1 MPIGPAWV
9 ARKMSAAPRKGVSCR
24 EWILTPTKSSR
35 VWGPWLW
42 SSSAQFIYTVIY
54 IRAPSQS
61 RWLGE
66 CRVSKSLMALARK
79 AHANLLGGAE
89 CPSRG
94 TLKAVLQALAG
105 VDEVPSEADTASQAD
120 EPTEA
125 VEALCDKLAA
135 DALSK
140 VESML
145 VNAVRARYAHE
156 KDRMVESA
164 LQAIADEG

>member
-1 MPIGPAWV
+1 MPGMDLDTYKKLPSLGPLVMVELRAIHLHRHLRKSPLTIEV
-9 ARKMSAAPRKGVSCR
+9 AR
-24 EWILTPTKSSR
+24 
-35 VWGPWLW
+35 
-42 SSSAQFIYTVIY
+42 
-54 IRAPSQS
+54 
-61 RWLGE
+61 GE
-66 CRVSKSLMALARK
+66 CRISKSLMALARK

-89 CPSRG
+89 RPSRG

>member
-1 MPIGPAWV
+1 MPGMDLDTYKKLPSLGPLVMVELRAIHLHRHLHKSPLTIEV
-9 ARKMSAAPRKGVSCR
+9 AR
-24 EWILTPTKSSR
+24 
-35 VWGPWLW
+35 
-42 SSSAQFIYTVIY
+42 
-54 IRAPSQS
+54 
-61 RWLGE
+61 GE
-66 CRVSKSLMALARK
+66 CRIAKSLMALARK

-105 VDEVPSEADTASQAD
+105 VDEVSSEADTASQAD

>member
-1 MPIGPAWV
+1 MSGMDLDTYRKLPSLGPLVMVELRAIHLHRHLQKSPLTVEV
-9 ARKMSAAPRKGVSCR
+9 AG
-24 EWILTPTKSSR
+24 
-35 VWGPWLW
+35 
-42 SSSAQFIYTVIY
+42 
-54 IRAPSQS
+54 
-61 RWLGE
+61 GE
-66 CRVSKSLMALARK
+66 CRIAKSLTALARK

-105 VDEVPSEADTASQAD
+105 VDDMPSEADTTSQGG

-145 VNAVRARYAHE
+145 LNAVRARYAHE

>member
-1 MPIGPAWV
+1 MDLDTYKKLPSLGPLVMVELRAIHLHRHLHKSPLTIEV
-9 ARKMSAAPRKGVSCR
+9 AR
-24 EWILTPTKSSR
+24 
-35 VWGPWLW
+35 
-42 SSSAQFIYTVIY
+42 
-54 IRAPSQS
+54 
-61 RWLGE
+61 GE
-66 CRVSKSLMALARK
+66 CRISKSLMALARK

-105 VDEVPSEADTASQAD
+105 VDEVASEADTASQAD

>member
-1 MPIGPAWV
+1 MDLDTYKKLPSLGPLVMVELRAIHLHRHLHKSPLTIEV
-9 ARKMSAAPRKGVSCR
+9 AR
-24 EWILTPTKSSR
+24 
-35 VWGPWLW
+35 
-42 SSSAQFIYTVIY
+42 
-54 IRAPSQS
+54 
-61 RWLGE
+61 GE

-94 TLKAVLQALAG
+94 TLKAVLQALAD
-105 VDEVPSEADTASQAD
+105 VDEVPSEADTASRAD

-164 LQAIADEG
+164 LQALADEG

>member
-1 MPIGPAWV
+1 MDLDTYKKLPSLGPLVMVELRAIHLHRHLHKSPLTIEV
-9 ARKMSAAPRKGVSCR
+9 AR
-24 EWILTPTKSSR
+24 
-35 VWGPWLW
+35 
-42 SSSAQFIYTVIY
+42 
-54 IRAPSQS
+54 
-61 RWLGE
+61 GE

-164 LQAIADEG
+164 LQALADEG